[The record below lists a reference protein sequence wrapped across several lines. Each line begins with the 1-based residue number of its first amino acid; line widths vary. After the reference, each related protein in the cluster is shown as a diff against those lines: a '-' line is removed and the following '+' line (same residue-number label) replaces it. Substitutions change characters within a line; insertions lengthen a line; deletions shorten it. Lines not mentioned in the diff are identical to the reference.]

1 VSKVTDPIADYLTR
15 IRNALHAKH
24 PKVDIP
30 ASGLKRE
37 VTKILVDEGY
47 IRNYL
52 NIDDGTQGILRVF
65 LKYDRDG
72 KSVVTGLKRISK
84 PGLRQ
89 YVGFREVPRVRNN
102 LGIAILSTP
111 KGVMTGHRARHEQVG
126 GELLAF
132 VW

>member
-1 VSKVTDPIADYLTR
+1 MSKVTDPIADLLTR

-24 PKVDIP
+24 PHVDVP

-37 VTKILVDEGY
+37 ITKILADEGY
-47 IRNYL
+47 VRNYL
-52 NIDDGTQGILRVF
+52 NVDDGTQGFLRIF

-72 KSVVTGLKRISK
+72 NSTITGLKRVSK

-89 YVGFREVPRVRNN
+89 YVGYREVPRVRNN
-102 LGIAILSTP
+102 LGIAVLSTP
-111 KGVMTGHRARHEQVG
+111 KGVLTGQRARHEKVG
-126 GELLAF
+126 GELLLF